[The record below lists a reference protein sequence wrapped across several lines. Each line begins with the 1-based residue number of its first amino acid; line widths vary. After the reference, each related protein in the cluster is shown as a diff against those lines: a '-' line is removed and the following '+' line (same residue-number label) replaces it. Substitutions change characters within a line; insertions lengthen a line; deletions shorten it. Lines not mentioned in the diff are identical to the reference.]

1 MKTLVVLC
9 VANVVSLVPSIARAS
24 DRRDPFATLSAAV
37 PPARAEVCERHPVA
51 CAPLDDVIVKGLVV
65 DTASPRAL
73 VELKDGAGTVVRV
86 GDTLASGRV
95 LAITAGGVV
104 LERVSVSGLG
114 VRTVARHTLPLR

>member
-1 MKTLVVLC
+1 MRALVIFC
-9 VANVVSLVPSIARAS
+9 VASLVSLVASGARAS
-24 DRRDPFATLSAAV
+24 ERRDPFLPLSAAV
-37 PPARAEVCERHPVA
+37 PPARGEVCERRPLA
-51 CAPLDDVIVKGLVV
+51 CAPLDDVVVKGLVV

-104 LERVSVSGLG
+104 LERVSVSGMG
-114 VRTVARHTLPLR
+114 VRTVARHTLTLR